1 MTKNKDFK
9 RMIRARAAQSGRS
22 YQAEL
27 NAFRAQTVAVVKAR
41 CIGCKSTREIKAGEI
56 APGDHPLCTK
66 CHMPMVAIGAE
77 AR

>member
-1 MTKNKDFK
+1 MTKDRDFK

-27 NAFRAQTVAVVKAR
+27 NAFRAQKVAVEVR

-56 APGDHPLCTK
+56 APGDHPMCTK
-66 CHMPMVAIGAE
+66 CGMPMVAVEAKGGA
-77 AR
+77 